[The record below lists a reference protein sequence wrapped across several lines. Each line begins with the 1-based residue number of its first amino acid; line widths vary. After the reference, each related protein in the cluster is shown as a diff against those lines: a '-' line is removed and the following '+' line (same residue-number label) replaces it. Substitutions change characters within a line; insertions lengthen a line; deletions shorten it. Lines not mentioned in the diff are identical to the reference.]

1 MLIFKRRMTEL
12 KKKKKRSQVNSR
24 AKAWKSTGFQFLCR
38 HSCFSPIALGNQ
50 NNHSQNAF
58 VNPAVFEGFFFFS
71 HRNELLSKQA
81 PSQLPPQIILKRIL
95 ITYYAAAVHGF
106 SHPSAGAAAQSPHH
120 LPIIAHLLTLYS
132 SSAFLSPVTEE
143 TALCHAIA
151 FLSLPL
157 ILNT

>member
-1 MLIFKRRMTEL
+1 MEPSKQQSQSLEVHRLSVSVQTFFPPQLLVIKITIHRMHL
-12 KKKKKRSQVNSR
+12 
-24 AKAWKSTGFQFLCR
+24 STQLYLR
-38 HSCFSPIALGNQ
+38 D
-50 NNHSQNAF
+50 
-58 VNPAVFEGFFFFS
+58 FFFFS

-95 ITYYAAAVHGF
+95 ITQYAAAVHGF